1 MRTAKKAR
9 EDFLAMGLSA
19 SATDLLV
26 KAEGH
31 QRHAARVQA
40 TLDAAVD
47 AVGCFAPWAIM
58 LDLHGTNGAFGSGG
72 RGSASQRN
80 PVFADLGKGR
90 WQASDGQAYRA
101 AARDAYYTITGR
113 RPIVSAFRELDD
125 KSLTLR
131 LYSVESHIFASP
143 KINIFEHK
151 NEEWLPTDLYMYH
164 FDSQGA
170 LNRFLPEM
178 TALARHA
185 VLVFGGHVNKEAEEE
200 VAVVPHG
207 FENYPTMQL
216 QFWGDVL
223 QVLEGYAAEEEAKL
237 DATMA
242 AIVAS
247 LEEV

>member
-1 MRTAKKAR
+1 MKTAKQTR
-9 EDFLAMGLSA
+9 EDFLASGLSA
-19 SATDLLV
+19 AATELLV
-26 KAEGH
+26 KASAY

-47 AVGCFAPWAIM
+47 AVGCFAPWAIL

-90 WQASDGQAYRA
+90 WQASDGAAYRA
-101 AARDAYYTITGR
+101 AARDAYYAITGR
-113 RPIVSAFRELDD
+113 QPTISAFRETDD
-125 KSLTLR
+125 NSLTLR
-131 LYSVESHIFASP
+131 LSCVESHVFASP

-151 NEEWLPTDLYMYH
+151 NEEWLPSDLDVH
-164 FDSQGA
+164 LFDYQGP